1 MGRVGPTMR
10 IAASVTGLLLA
21 ASAAQAIPSIAIKWR
36 STGTATIASPAATST
51 QIADIVI
58 TTVTQTVN
66 GIFISI
72 EFDNVELTAIAA
84 NEIARVNLPG
94 MGNEFTPVTI
104 GTTIDNASGLVT
116 LFDQHS
122 LTTGLAGGHVRTLG
136 SVTFHIV
143 AAIGTS
149 FDIDVIASLQ
159 NSFVDDVVSLT
170 EPIGANFV
178 GAAVSGLPDS
188 DMDGIVDSVDNCPFH
203 SNPGQEDTDG
213 YGLGDACNS
222 VEDWDGDEW
231 ANALDNCPLVANSDQ
246 ADLNNNGIG
255 DVCEV
260 AVPSSSLGVRLFLTL
275 ALLLIGQR
283 WMTQPR
289 RTRSR

>member
-159 NSFVDDVVSLT
+159 NSFVDGVFNLT
-170 EPIGANFV
+170 ESIGANFV
-178 GAAVSGLPDS
+178 GAAAAGPPEDYDL
-188 DMDGIVDSVDNCPFH
+188 DGVDDAIDNCEFLY
-203 SNPGQEDTDG
+203 NPGQEDTNG
-213 YGLGDACNS
+213 
-222 VEDWDGDEW
+222 
-231 ANALDNCPLVANSDQ
+231 
-246 ADLNNNGIG
+246 NGIG